1 MNMGVLGDPGRSSS
15 IRGIKKLEEDLR
27 MLEQMTRALEL
38 TWSKLAT
45 ARANRAEFLSDLGE
59 VRNWSSL
66 VNDWRQDL
74 VAWCVITLQS
84 LQCVQ
89 FIMGKSGGR

>member
-1 MNMGVLGDPGRSSS
+1 
-15 IRGIKKLEEDLR
+15 
-27 MLEQMTRALEL
+27 MLEQTTRALEL

-66 VNDWRQDL
+66 VNDWMQDL
-74 VAWCVITLQS
+74 VAWCVITL
-84 LQCVQ
+84 
-89 FIMGKSGGR
+89 

>member
-1 MNMGVLGDPGRSSS
+1 MGVHGDPGRSSS
-15 IRGIKKLEEDLR
+15 IRGVEDLEEDLR
-27 MLEQMTRALEL
+27 MLEQTTRVFEL

-66 VNDWRQDL
+66 MNDWRQDL
-74 VAWCVITLQS
+74 VAWCVITLRTRR
-84 LQCVQ
+84 CAQ
-89 FIMGKSGGR
+89 FIESTSGGR